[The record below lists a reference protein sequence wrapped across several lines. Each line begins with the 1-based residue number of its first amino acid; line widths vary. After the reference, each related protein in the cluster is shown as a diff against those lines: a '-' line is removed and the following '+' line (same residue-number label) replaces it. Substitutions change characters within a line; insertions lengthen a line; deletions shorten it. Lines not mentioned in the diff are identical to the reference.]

1 MSGLCKASVLDWLS
15 CALGNCLAWSYR
27 YVAGSAAAKKP
38 FIPLLSQT
46 SLSKPAA
53 ASIHC
58 LDAWDLPIRKKN
70 TMEDLTCPRIH
81 LHHFLSLA
89 LLSLP
94 TLRSSAE
101 QSCQRLLHVCCGQGW
116 NSSQITHPHSS
127 QKWLQYGTTSTLE
140 TLNRYRIIFLD
151 YLIRTSLSIPLV
163 RCSITSSSP
172 EQESD
177 FSWPWYQSCH
187 RYLSTANNNRNTLK
201 PRYQS
206 THTKKILF
214 KLFNSKPPER
224 THVRVHHVHIHTYR
238 SHIRRRRRR
247 RNSSAQEQM
256 CLKKQHQTLGAHLL
270 QFIFFFSSPIC
281 EERNPQKCVLQKSWM
296 SSTPASPA
304 RPGRTCFD
312 SMTSW
317 IWFANRSN
325 PAARLLII
333 PNSYYRLQNVSSH
346 HNIIVSTIPNIFFF
360 ISFFFPACCSPFV
373 PSKRQNPNKNY
384 YPLLYKPVSQRSFQ
398 KVGWKPNQKASDFVS
413 QNLPFSHP
421 RSSLPFS
428 LLASQRERDPWSRPL
443 LLSSTRTCNH
453 RRPVRVLCREGDSFR
468 RRPLQSFSSL
478 VRRTLSARFATTVR
492 SSSER
497 KRTGSEEWRRILQS
511 GTGTRIVYF
520 FKMRN

>member
-15 CALGNCLAWSYR
+15 CALGNCLAWSYK

-94 TLRSSAE
+94 TLRSSAV

-127 QKWLQYGTTSTLE
+127 QKWLQYGATSTLE

-163 RCSITSSSP
+163 RCSITSSSTK
-172 EQESD
+172 QESD
-177 FSWPWYQSCH
+177 FSWPWYHSCH
-187 RYLSTANNNRNTLK
+187 RYLSTANNNNRNTLK

-206 THTKKILF
+206 THTKKFIF
-214 KLFNSKPPER
+214 KLFISKPPER
-224 THVRVHHVHIHTYR
+224 THVCVHHIHIHTYR
-238 SHIRRRRRR
+238 SHIRRRRWRR
-247 RNSSAQEQM
+247 RNSRAQEQM
-256 CLKKQHQTLGAHLL
+256 CLKKHHQTLGTHLL

-281 EERNPQKCVLQKSWM
+281 EERNPQKCVLQKVECHRLPRPL
-296 SSTPASPA
+296 PAPTK
-304 RPGRTCFD
+304 TCFD

-317 IWFANRSN
+317 IWFATRSN

-346 HNIIVSTIPNIFFF
+346 HNIIVSTIPNISFFF
-360 ISFFFPACCSPFV
+360 SFFFPACCSPFV
-373 PSKRQNPNKNY
+373 QGERQNPNKNY

-398 KVGWKPNQKASDFVS
+398 KVGWKPNQKSFRFCFTKPAVLSP
-413 QNLPFSHP
+413 PFFP
-421 RSSLPFS
+421 PFLS
-428 LLASQRERDPWSRPL
+428 ACQPARERSVISSFAAEFHKNLQPPSSCACPLPGRRFFSASPSSEL
-443 LLSSTRTCNH
+443 LLSRAKDALGPLCHNGPFQFRTQKNRI
-453 RRPVRVLCREGDSFR
+453 RRMETDS
-468 RRPLQSFSSL
+468 PN
-478 VRRTLSARFATTVR
+478 
-492 SSSER
+492 
-497 KRTGSEEWRRILQS
+497 WN
-511 GTGTRIVYF
+511 
-520 FKMRN
+520 RN